1 MRISPTMNSS
11 DIMPSESSALQAL
24 LSEVLIIITTC
35 APTLAT
41 KCVCAVVT
49 PHRSPARYYNSL
61 RIRGT
66 RPASSCLNTTHK
78 ESAQERYDTHHIT
91 RSCFC
96 VFTSS
101 TVHTTP
107 ASCCLLHLH
116 PYYYSLPGPRLRQIA
131 SPLSISRC
139 CPGWKISFAL
149 QENRCQDICMLSVQP
164 KIEGATRGE
173 LMLKPNSRFPHN
185 SQSS

>member
-1 MRISPTMNSS
+1 MYYDLCANSGY
-11 DIMPSESSALQAL
+11 Q
-24 LSEVLIIITTC
+24 V
-35 APTLAT
+35 
-41 KCVCAVVT
+41 CVCCCYSTSQPCPLLQLLADQ
-49 PHRSPARYYNSL
+49 RNQAREFMPEHNTLTLTYVMKHMH
-61 RIRGT
+61 IHIH
-66 RPASSCLNTTHK
+66 TTHK

-101 TVHTTP
+101 TVHTTS

-149 QENRCQDICMLSVQP
+149 QKNCCQDICMLSVHP